1 MRNLKKILAL
11 ALALVMSMSLM
22 ATANAFTDDDSI
34 TDTYETA
41 VTVLSGLKVFQGY
54 DDGTFQP
61 KGAITR
67 AEVAAIIY
75 RIVTGDVADTQ
86 VGIYADYNKFDD
98 VASTSWYAGYVNF
111 CANAEYIK
119 GYDARTFGP
128 NDPVT
133 GYQALAMIL
142 RALGYD
148 KNGEFTGTNWTIQT
162 AAVGEQRG
170 ITKNITAGT
179 LGVPATREVVAEIL
193 FRAILV
199 PTVNY
204 TPAFGYTIGDT
215 SLGYKTF
222 GLEEITG
229 VVVANEY
236 ADLYSDSPMKA
247 GRTELDVDGESYV
260 IDYST
265 TLEDIGEAHAAYIT
279 GSTVLTIEKTGNT
292 VFETGAATDI
302 GKDSDFEDVTSLER
316 DKDTTEEFLNFGQDG
331 KWTCEYML
339 TYGYDNDLDENG
351 NPAPHTERNVK
362 AGREIDIDELRAVFS
377 DNNGYVYLGTKN
389 TDNSEDYSSTMSW
402 NKFRNEYLEN
412 DYVEN
417 VDETENG
424 EWLKVIDNDGDGVA
438 DYVLK
443 TEFAMSVIE
452 RIAKD
457 NTYYLAD
464 LANDD
469 AVSFD
474 DEVEIDGADI
484 VTEDELAAD
493 DVVIYTLIDGKYYMS
508 IAEMV
513 TETVDRKGINSK
525 TETMTCNGTEYVQ
538 SHIGYTDRTTYYSDV
553 TDAHTEVTYDLYL
566 DHFGYVRLF
575 IESDYSAFMLLTDGY
590 YETDRRDEAFKAMYW
605 NVEASEE
612 TLIDVVDD
620 DDNFISNDQR
630 GDEETWG
637 NLWGADVTYSL
648 NNYIR
653 PNTFA
658 SNIAGYS
665 ETDDGYD
672 LKSVEDSAERM
683 NYTVQA
689 FEVDGLKDKSLNAYD
704 SGYDI
709 QTTSDTQYY
718 LVIRSADN
726 RTASGWNVDDV
737 ITWTGYANAPDE
749 AKLVDGAVGYAVTH
763 ASKASSTYTV
773 ADVVVFETTAYA
785 DRNTYFVYNPN
796 NYLDFINRDRVEFVW
811 GVGYDEE
818 GAISNENQLLVED
831 DDDVVVNNG
840 LIEFYEIFDNETVN
854 YIGDTTGEYAEYNIY
869 AGWARTSWDVEG
881 RNYVRVSVAGVAD
894 DMYVY
899 DDAPVYRVTFDVD
912 DGYDVAELNR
922 DKVSVGNLMILFTDS
937 DKNVEYAINV
947 SASLYEKLVIT
958 PVLDLWT
965 AIRDDAFTVDELT
978 FYGAVDADGDHSITL
993 TYAEAAANPTGLYAG
1008 GRDILSITSG
1018 GSSVTIPTTP
1028 VKSTSDV
1035 VYTVV
1040 TEDKTGREEVWTLT
1054 VEAARSD
1061 AKLYKDILDSDDSA
1075 TAGDEATSAL
1085 LNMPAEKYTIQ
1096 EYIDQFRA
1104 DEGATVT
1111 WNFTTNADVAAGKDE
1126 PTFSFTGMT
1135 ATGVPA
1141 GVTTDEIAW
1150 VEVTVT
1156 AEDGTT
1162 KTPYKNEAVSDIEA
1176 LAAAKAN
1183 AIEAVK
1189 DAIWAGAQAQ
1199 AATDGV
1205 TGLTKE
1211 AVLAD
1216 NSVELTSLAG
1226 SHGTGYETV
1235 AAALETWTAYIDS
1248 LTTAT
1253 AINGWVTASVEPA
1266 GSLVYQ
1272 VGVAYVTQ
1280 LQADDA
1286 AGAAAAMTAAVT
1298 AVNTKTLDAATVTT
1312 PTIEAVK
1319 AAIKAAV
1326 AEAINNE
1333 DITINLAVEGT
1344 NFPTVLTNNT
1354 AGTWEIT
1361 SCEVTLELEGTSD
1374 GWARLNVNVPYNFFA

>member
-1 MRNLKKILAL
+1 
-11 ALALVMSMSLM
+11 
-22 ATANAFTDDDSI
+22 
-34 TDTYETA
+34 
-41 VTVLSGLKVFQGY
+41 
-54 DDGTFQP
+54 
-61 KGAITR
+61 
-67 AEVAAIIY
+67 
-75 RIVTGDVADTQ
+75 
-86 VGIYADYNKFDD
+86 
-98 VASTSWYAGYVNF
+98 
-111 CANAEYIK
+111 
-119 GYDARTFGP
+119 
-128 NDPVT
+128 
-133 GYQALAMIL
+133 
-142 RALGYD
+142 
-148 KNGEFTGTNWTIQT
+148 
-162 AAVGEQRG
+162 
-170 ITKNITAGT
+170 
-179 LGVPATREVVAEIL
+179 
-193 FRAILV
+193 
-199 PTVNY
+199 
-204 TPAFGYTIGDT
+204 
-215 SLGYKTF
+215 
-222 GLEEITG
+222 
-229 VVVANEY
+229 
-236 ADLYSDSPMKA
+236 MKA
-247 GRTELDVDGESYV
+247 GRTEMIVDGNSYV
-260 IDYST
+260 IDYTS
-265 TLEDIGEAHAAYIT
+265 TLEDIGENHAAYIT

-316 DKDTTEEFLNFGQDG
+316 DEDTTEEFLNFGQDG

-538 SHIGYTDRTTYYSDV
+538 SHIGYGDGDIYYHDV
-553 TDAHTEVTYDLYL
+553 TEAHTEETYDLYL

-575 IESDYSAFMLLTDGY
+575 VESDYNTFMLLTDGWYEDDNRTETFQAY
-590 YETDRRDEAFKAMYW
+590 YWD
-605 NVEASEE
+605 VEAGEE

-726 RTASGWNVDDV
+726 RTASGWSVDDV
-737 ITWTGYANAPDE
+737 ITWTGYANAPAE

-899 DDAPVYRVTFDVD
+899 DDAPVYKVTFDVE
-912 DGYDVAELNR
+912 DGYNVTELNR
-922 DKVSVGNLMILFTDS
+922 DKVDVDDLMILFTDS

-978 FYGAVDADGDHSITL
+978 FYGAVDADDDHSITL

-1054 VEAARSD
+1054 VEAAEGTTVLRSD
-1061 AKLYKDILDSDDSA
+1061 LPAVDAVIDSTPNADYPEIGSIDITGLDMSIQEFDNSLYAADGAEIVFREYKNSAGKVTDMSQDLDNVKEMTIVVKSEDGTKTQTYMLKGDAEDIIEAAELEKAKADAIKEIEEKMVDELEKADASNDPHLITDYEAALTDKDTEFSFSGTRTMNGLLYENWFKSIEKETDADKLASFL
-1075 TAGDEATSAL
+1075 TSAL
-1085 LNMPAEKYTIQ
+1085 GQCDDIATAYVDALLKAADDAEEQAQFKAYTRSRVQ
-1096 EYIDQFRA
+1096 EYLTAIEKALESQAIEWKGGTVEERVLAAIKYHVSSLNDYNM
-1104 DEGATVT
+1104 DEFTCEVEFSGDSFGENQPAQANATV
-1111 WNFTTNADVAAGKDE
+1111 K
-1126 PTFSFTGMT
+1126 
-1135 ATGVPA
+1135 
-1141 GVTTDEIAW
+1141 
-1150 VEVTVT
+1150 VTVT
-1156 AEDGTT
+1156 NTYDVVT
-1162 KTPYKNEAVSDIEA
+1162 SDEFS
-1176 LAAAKAN
+1176 
-1183 AIEAVK
+1183 
-1189 DAIWAGAQAQ
+1189 
-1199 AATDGV
+1199 
-1205 TGLTKE
+1205 
-1211 AVLAD
+1211 AD
-1216 NSVELTSLAG
+1216 
-1226 SHGTGYETV
+1226 
-1235 AAALETWTAYIDS
+1235 I
-1248 LTTAT
+1248 
-1253 AINGWVTASVEPA
+1253 
-1266 GSLVYQ
+1266 
-1272 VGVAYVTQ
+1272 
-1280 LQADDA
+1280 
-1286 AGAAAAMTAAVT
+1286 
-1298 AVNTKTLDAATVTT
+1298 TVTFT
-1312 PTIEAVK
+1312 
-1319 AAIKAAV
+1319 
-1326 AEAINNE
+1326 
-1333 DITINLAVEGT
+1333 G
-1344 NFPTVLTNNT
+1344 F
-1354 AGTWEIT
+1354 
-1361 SCEVTLELEGTSD
+1361 
-1374 GWARLNVNVPYNFFA
+1374 

>member
-34 TDTYETA
+34 NDTYETA

-54 DDGTFQP
+54 DDGSFLPQ
-61 KGAITR
+61 GAITR

-119 GYDARTFGP
+119 GYDANTFGP

-179 LGVPATREVVAEIL
+179 LNVPATREVVAEIL

-199 PTVNY
+199 NKVNY
-204 TPAFGYTIGDT
+204 TPAFGYTEDDT
-215 SLGYKTF
+215 SIGYDTF
-222 GLEEITG
+222 KLEEIEG

-236 ADLYSDSPMKA
+236 ADLYSGSPMKA
-247 GRTELDVDGESYV
+247 GRTEMIVDGNSYV
-260 IDYST
+260 IDYTS
-265 TLEDIGEAHAAYIT
+265 TLEDIGENHAAYIT

-316 DKDTTEEFLNFGQDG
+316 DEDTTEEFLNFGQDG

-538 SHIGYTDRTTYYSDV
+538 SHIGYGDGDIYYHDV
-553 TDAHTEVTYDLYL
+553 TEAHTEETYDLYL

-575 IESDYSAFMLLTDGY
+575 VESDYNTFMLLTDGWYEDDNRTETFQAY
-590 YETDRRDEAFKAMYW
+590 YWD
-605 NVEASEE
+605 VEAGEE

-726 RTASGWNVDDV
+726 RTASGWSVDDV
-737 ITWTGYANAPDE
+737 ITWTGYANAPAE

-899 DDAPVYRVTFDVD
+899 DDAPVYKVTFDVE
-912 DGYDVAELNR
+912 DGYNVTELNR
-922 DKVSVGNLMILFTDS
+922 DKVDVDDLMILFTDS

-978 FYGAVDADGDHSITL
+978 FYGAVDADDDHSITL
-993 TYAEAAANPTGLYAG
+993 TYAEAAAKPTGLYAG

-1028 VKSTSDV
+1028 VKSGA

-1054 VEAARSD
+1054 VQAARTTTELTSSN
-1061 AKLYKDILDSDDSA
+1061 ANVVINP
-1075 TAGDEATSAL
+1075 TIAGTEYGGIDYVGHDKMSIEEFIAL
-1085 LNMPAEKYTIQ
+1085 LDTKDGAEITSMKFWN
-1096 EYIDQFRA
+1096 DQGEVK
-1104 DEGATVT
+1104 DYSQTLSNVT
-1111 WNFTTNADVAAGKDE
+1111 E
-1126 PTFSFTGMT
+1126 M
-1135 ATGVPA
+1135 
-1141 GVTTDEIAW
+1141 EI
-1150 VEVTVT
+1150 VVT
-1156 AEDGTT
+1156 AEDGVHTQT
-1162 KTPYKNEAVSDIEA
+1162 YVMD
-1176 LAAAKAN
+1176 AAADQDATDKAVAAAIDKAIEDLETAILN
-1183 AIEAVK
+1183 AIKTEATSK
-1189 DAIWAGAQAQ
+1189 
-1199 AATDGV
+1199 GV
-1205 TGLTKE
+1205 TLSKTDAE
-1211 AVLAD
+1211 ILAD
-1216 NSVELTSLAG
+1216 DETDTSAF
-1226 SHGTGYETV
+1226 GYGDNYATV
-1235 AAALETWTAYIDS
+1235 ADALETWSSELESKKTIAEVTGHLSTLTSTFPTS
-1248 LTTAT
+1248 LA
-1253 AINGWVTASVEPA
+1253 N
-1266 GSLVYQ
+1266 
-1272 VGVAYVTQ
+1272 AYVATLKNAADQKAFKDIANEKAAEYAEYIKTQ
-1280 LQADDA
+1280 LEANSIQWNGGTVEKRVEDAIKSRASTLKDYNMREFTYEVEAPADFSLE
-1286 AGAAAAMTAAVT
+1286 GATGQKSVT
-1298 AVNTKTLDAATVTT
+1298 VKVTVTNEYATVLSD
-1312 PTIEAVK
+1312 EQSVD
-1319 AAIKAAV
+1319 V
-1326 AEAINNE
+1326 
-1333 DITINLAVEGT
+1333 
-1344 NFPTVLTNNT
+1344 TVIF
-1354 AGTWEIT
+1354 TW
-1361 SCEVTLELEGTSD
+1361 
-1374 GWARLNVNVPYNFFA
+1374 

>member
-11 ALALVMSMSLM
+11 ALALVMSLSLM

-54 DDGTFQP
+54 DDGSFLPQ
-61 KGAITR
+61 GAITR

-148 KNGEFTGTNWTIQT
+148 KNGEFTGTNWQVQT

-199 PTVNY
+199 NKVNY
-204 TPAFGYTIGDT
+204 TPAFGYTEDDT
-215 SLGYKTF
+215 SIGYDTF
-222 GLEEITG
+222 KLEEIEG

-236 ADLYSDSPMKA
+236 ADLYSGSPMKA

-316 DKDTTEEFLNFGQDG
+316 DEDTTEEFLNFGQDG

-538 SHIGYTDRTTYYSDV
+538 SHIGYGDGDIYYHDV
-553 TDAHTEVTYDLYL
+553 TEAHTEETYDLYL

-575 IESDYSAFMLLTDGY
+575 VESDYNTFMLLTDGWYEDDNRTETFQAY
-590 YETDRRDEAFKAMYW
+590 YWD
-605 NVEASEE
+605 VEAGEE

-1054 VEAARSD
+1054 VEAARSNN
-1061 AKLYKDILDSDDSA
+1061 KLYKTVNGVKSEVTDPSD
-1075 TAGDEATSAL
+1075 
-1085 LNMPAEKYTIQ
+1085 LNMPAEKWTIK
-1096 EYIDQFRA
+1096 EYVDQFTA
-1104 DEGATVT
+1104 DDGAIVE
-1111 WNFTTNADVAAGKDE
+1111 WSFTTFGGTNFGVND
-1126 PTFSFTGMT
+1126 
-1135 ATGVPA
+1135 VPA
-1141 GVTTDEIAW
+1141 GVTTDE
-1150 VEVTVT
+1150 VEMVVATVT

-1162 KTPYKNEAVSDIEA
+1162 AIYKNENAADVDTAAELKKAIDAAKEEITAGMKQALETADTNKLISDLDAA
-1176 LAAAKAN
+1176 LADT
-1183 AIEAVK
+1183 E
-1189 DAIWAGAQAQ
+1189 
-1199 AATDGV
+1199 
-1205 TGLTKE
+1205 
-1211 AVLAD
+1211 
-1216 NSVELTSLAG
+1216 TSFSYAG
-1226 SHGTGYETV
+1226 SSRTMKGLLDGWFAAMDDV
-1235 AAALETWTAYIDS
+1235 ADEAALESFMSAAEPQLDDIAAAYVGQLKTDGETAADAALTSIKDS
-1248 LTTAT
+1248 LYDVDVTT
-1253 AINGWVTASVEPA
+1253 E
-1266 GSLVYQ
+1266 
-1272 VGVAYVTQ
+1272 
-1280 LQADDA
+1280 
-1286 AGAAAAMTAAVT
+1286 
-1298 AVNTKTLDAATVTT
+1298 TVTD
-1312 PTIEAVK
+1312 PADFEDAVD
-1319 AAIKAAV
+1319 AAV
-1326 AEAINNE
+1326 AQLVTDEKATVSVLSYGDLSTKVASLSNGGRV
-1333 DITINLAVEGT
+1333 TVTGVTVSLTYEGAT
-1344 NFPTVLTNNT
+1344 KTEYQSLGDVV
-1354 AGTWEIT
+1354 I
-1361 SCEVTLELEGTSD
+1361 
-1374 GWARLNVNVPYNFFA
+1374 PYAL

>member
-1 MRNLKKILAL
+1 MN
-11 ALALVMSMSLM
+11 
-22 ATANAFTDDDSI
+22 
-34 TDTYETA
+34 
-41 VTVLSGLKVFQGY
+41 
-54 DDGTFQP
+54 
-61 KGAITR
+61 
-67 AEVAAIIY
+67 
-75 RIVTGDVADTQ
+75 DTQ

-148 KNGEFTGTNWTIQT
+148 KNNEFTGTNWQVQT

-222 GLEEITG
+222 GLEDIVG

-236 ADLYSDSPMKA
+236 ADLYGASPMDE
-247 GRTELDVDGESYV
+247 GETELDVDGESYV
-260 IDYST
+260 IDYAT
-265 TLEDIGEAHAAYIT
+265 TLEDIGEAQHAYVA
-279 GSTVLTIEKTGNT
+279 GSTVLAIADAGNT
-292 VFETGAATDI
+292 VFETGAESDI
-302 GKDSDFEDVTSLER
+302 ESDDDFEDVTGLER
-316 DKDTTEEFLNFGQDG
+316 GDATEQFINFANDDVYEAQIRIVYSTTGDGDDRVSIRDGQD
-331 KWTCEYML
+331 L
-339 TYGYDNDLDENG
+339 TQAQYDAIRAIFTNDDYTNG
-351 NPAPHTERNVK
+351 WVLVGTTYRDDAQAV
-362 AGREIDIDELRAVFS
+362 IDDVSNDMR
-377 DNNGYVYLGTKN
+377 
-389 TDNSEDYSSTMSW
+389 
-402 NKFRNEYLEN
+402 FRDFVDEYLEG
-412 DYVEN
+412 EN
-417 VDETENG
+417 NGTEVNTTDNG

-538 SHIGYTDRTTYYSDV
+538 SHIGYGDGDIYYHDV
-553 TDAHTEVTYDLYL
+553 TEAHTEETYDLYL

-575 IESDYSAFMLLTDGY
+575 VESDYNTFMLLTDGWYEDDNRTETFQAY
-590 YETDRRDEAFKAMYW
+590 YWD
-605 NVEASEE
+605 VEAGEE

-881 RNYVRVSVAGVAD
+881 RNYVRVSVAGSAD
-894 DMYVY
+894 DMYIY

-958 PVLDLWT
+958 PVLDLWE

-978 FYGAVDADGDHSITL
+978 FYGAVDADDDHSITL

-1018 GSSVTIPTTP
+1018 GSSVTIPATP
-1028 VKSTSDV
+1028 VKSGA

-1040 TEDKTGREEVWTLT
+1040 TEDKTGLEEVWTLT
-1054 VEAARSD
+1054 VAAARNTTVLGLKTGVTANIVIDPDLGTIGGIDITNARRMSIKEFEGLLEGKDGATITDTKYWNDSGEVTDDSQTLYNVTAMEITVTAENGVDKQVYKLQGAAEGDALDAAIADALELLDEAVDARVDFIINYAKENGSPSNIDESDKDAILAELADEIASYKGLIGAAADMDALELLIKEQDADPNGVIISGTLNASLTADSWNAAIAVSNANDAEDDEAAYKETADNYAD
-1061 AKLYKDILDSDDSA
+1061 AFMGQIK
-1075 TAGDEATSAL
+1075 
-1085 LNMPAEKYTIQ
+1085 AEFAKT
-1096 EYIDQFRA
+1096 
-1104 DEGATVT
+1104 TVT
-1111 WNFTTNADVAAGKDE
+1111 WNAGDTVKGE
-1126 PTFSFTGMT
+1126 AERVIQGITPTYGSVGNYSYT
-1135 ATGVPA
+1135 
-1141 GVTTDEIAW
+1141 
-1150 VEVTVT
+1150 
-1156 AEDGTT
+1156 
-1162 KTPYKNEAVSDIEA
+1162 IEA
-1176 LAAAKAN
+1176 PTT
-1183 AIEAVK
+1183 V
-1189 DAIWAGAQAQ
+1189 DF
-1199 AATDGV
+1199 
-1205 TGLTKE
+1205 
-1211 AVLAD
+1211 
-1216 NSVELTSLAG
+1216 SG
-1226 SHGTGYETV
+1226 SHGSDTV
-1235 AAALETWTAYIDS
+1235 TFQVS
-1248 LTTAT
+1248 VTAT
-1253 AINGWVTASVEPA
+1253 YN
-1266 GSLVYQ
+1266 
-1272 VGVAYVTQ
+1272 GVA
-1280 LQADDA
+1280 
-1286 AGAAAAMTAAVT
+1286 G
-1298 AVNTKTLDAATVTT
+1298 KTVTE
-1312 PTIEAVK
+1312 TI
-1319 AAIKAAV
+1319 
-1326 AEAINNE
+1326 
-1333 DITINLAVEGT
+1333 TM
-1344 NFPTVLTNNT
+1344 TVS
-1354 AGTWEIT
+1354 W
-1361 SCEVTLELEGTSD
+1361 
-1374 GWARLNVNVPYNFFA
+1374 